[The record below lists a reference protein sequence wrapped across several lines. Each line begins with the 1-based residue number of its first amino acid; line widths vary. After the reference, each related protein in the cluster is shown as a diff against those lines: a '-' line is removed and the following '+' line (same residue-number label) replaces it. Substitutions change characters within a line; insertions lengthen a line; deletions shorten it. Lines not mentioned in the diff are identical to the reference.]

1 MTNSQVDE
9 YEAIPAYKRQGLNL
23 TGRNENQASD
33 FSVGTNRNNDT
44 QIRPNNFLHDNVD

>member
-9 YEAIPAYKRQGLNL
+9 YESIPAYKRQGLNL
-23 TGRNENQASD
+23 SD
-33 FSVGTNRNNDT
+33 RTDNPSSNLSVGTNRNNDT